1 MTLSQIQAALK
12 TPENEAQVRAITRT
26 PFIAWPTVAMMIVC
40 LSVFFSTVVLA
51 VMGSMPLWV
60 GALINGLIGYLIFSV
75 IHDSIHRSVSSNQRL
90 NDALGQF
97 SLLAFSPMVSL
108 GLFRW
113 GHIQHHVHASS
124 KNDPDRWCFEG
135 PKWLL
140 PVRWMFIDAWYFSF
154 VLRSRNATAYKH
166 LKPTLV
172 MMAVTLTAFGV
183 LTYLGYGWEVLFL
196 WFIPTRITS
205 LTLGFAFFWLPHEP
219 HDTPQSENFTRATT
233 IRKGWEWLLSPVLQY
248 QNFHLIHHL
257 FPRTPFFRNGE
268 MWALL
273 EPELRKYDLAIQHD
287 FAIKPE
293 IYPGS
298 QSA

>member
-1 MTLSQIQAALK
+1 MTLSQIQAALR
-12 TPENEAQVRAITRT
+12 TPDSAERIRQITRT
-26 PFIAWPTVAMMIVC
+26 PSVAWPTIWMMLVC
-40 LSVFFSTVVLA
+40 LSVFFTTIALA
-51 VMGSMPLWV
+51 VIGSIPLWL
-60 GALINGLIGYLIFSV
+60 GALINGLVGYLIFSV
-75 IHDSIHRSVSSNQRL
+75 IHDSIHRSVSSNRKL

-113 GHIQHHVHASS
+113 
-124 KNDPDRWCFEG
+124 
-135 PKWLL
+135 
-140 PVRWMFIDAWYFSF
+140 MFIDLWYFIF
-154 VLRSRNATAYKH
+154 VLRSGDTVAYKH

-172 MMAVTLTAFGV
+172 MMSVTLTAFGV
-183 LTYLGYGWEVLFL
+183 LTYLGFGLEVLFL

-219 HDTPQSENFTRATT
+219 HDTPQSQNFTRATT
-233 IRKGWEWLLSPVLQY
+233 IREGWEWLMSPLLQY

-273 EPELRKYDLAIQHD
+273 EPELRKRDLAIQHD
-287 FAIKPE
+287 FGIKPE
-293 IYPGS
+293 IYFGTKGTK
-298 QSA
+298 